1 MDPSLNSSPGRFPL
15 PGWPLLLLRL
25 LHPPDP
31 IIHDFPDLP
40 VDLGPRLRVEALIA
54 PGGHGE
60 TPARSSRSSRRRRP
74 PRRDVGADAI
84 EQRHWRTR
92 PPPTFRVPPHAPA

>member
-1 MDPSLNSSPGRFPL
+1 MDPSLNSSPRRFPL

-54 PGGHGE
+54 PGVHGLLQNPQAAFRHAVEKRADRMGLPVDANGHACR
-60 TPARSSRSSRRRRP
+60 PSFKARRKSS
-74 PRRDVGADAI
+74 
-84 EQRHWRTR
+84 
-92 PPPTFRVPPHAPA
+92 